1 MQRKRLFLRVCCKI
15 LGSLISPVKSKERM
29 GGRGGQFVTLFI
41 ISCSS
46 SPAQVAQ
53 YIKFE
58 MPILRSFIQKL
69 EEEEDREVKKLKHK
83 YVGQGAPR
91 GGCREGR
98 TFLGGLLGSQKI
110 HLCSPASRVW
120 GLRYSRVFLAGWAL
134 ENPLFLVLCLPRYSI
149 LRLMIEQRLEEI
161 SEGPT
166 AM

>member
-1 MQRKRLFLRVCCKI
+1 M
-15 LGSLISPVKSKERM
+15 M
-29 GGRGGQFVTLFI
+29 GWGCQFITLFT
-41 ISCSS
+41 ISCCS
-46 SPAQVAQ
+46 SPTQVAQ

-83 YVGQGAPR
+83 YVGL
-91 GGCREGR
+91 GGMPGGKDIP
-98 TFLGGLLGSQKI
+98 GGLLWSQKF
-110 HLCSPASRVW
+110 HLCSPASPVW
-120 GLRYSRVFLAGWAL
+120 GLHDCRVFLDTEKSL
-134 ENPLFLVLCLPRYSI
+134 FPLFSRYSI

>member
-1 MQRKRLFLRVCCKI
+1 
-15 LGSLISPVKSKERM
+15 M

-83 YVGQGAPR
+83 YVGLGAPR
-91 GGCREGR
+91 GDAGREGHSW
-98 TFLGGLLGSQKI
+98 GG
-110 HLCSPASRVW
+110 CSDPKKFICASRVW